1 MNKLIKKAVFVLAT
15 AVFLLNAVNIP
26 LYIHL
31 AEQKSDAGHD
41 HGKCP
46 ICQQAAINKTKA
58 VIPNAM
64 AIFKLPQVIYTNVY
78 VPETFV
84 KSFDFL
90 TPHLRA
96 PPAIS

>member
-1 MNKLIKKAVFVLAT
+1 MNKLIKKSVFVLIT

-31 AEQKSDAGHD
+31 AEHKSDAEHD
-41 HGKCP
+41 HDKCP
-46 ICQQAAINKTKA
+46 ICQHAAINKTKA
-58 VIPNAM
+58 VIPNIV
-64 AIFKLPQVIYTNVY
+64 AIFELPQVIYTDVY

-90 TPHLRA
+90 IPYLRA
-96 PPAIS
+96 PPA